1 MQFYNITDN
10 LQTQFVLSAIAASPK
25 VNLTGFTNE
34 LVVLTPPN
42 VTPVPMLPKKDGV
55 FFRLDGLRREKFQ
68 EGKMT
73 SGSVIEFISVH
84 HGLPDV
90 CAACGGP
97 IQRYGLF
104 MAKARNSR
112 NTRKLTI
119 SGENAQQVF
128 EAIQNNREF
137 IALPL
142 CGQHSAVSLFYK
154 EKAFYTDDARYAQM
168 LADSGFAV
176 TPVQQVAGAHIQPQ
190 PPQGG
195 RRGAFQAHLE
205 QGVDSRAGHAGS
217 GGAGATGPVPDA
229 GGGRAGKRPCP
240 AGCCDGRLCPVDIHL
255 FWRRA
260 GRGKT
265 HHIALQVAGQ
275 GTVAKAPGRLPG
287 AFAWMAAIVSG
298 VFSP

>member
-10 LQTQFVLSAIAASPK
+10 LQTRFVLSAIAAAPK

-42 VTPVPMLPKKDGV
+42 VTLVPMLPKRDGV
-55 FFRLDGLRREKFQ
+55 FFRLDGLRREKLQ

-73 SGSVIEFISVH
+73 SGTVIEFISVH

-90 CAACGGP
+90 CAACGAP
-97 IQRYGLF
+97 AQRYGLF
-104 MAKARNSR
+104 MAKTRNSR
-112 NTRKLTI
+112 NTRRLTI

-154 EKAFYTDDARYAQM
+154 EKEFYTDDARYAQM

-190 PPQGG
+190 PPQVIAGVRTRLIWSKVLIALLATVAAAGLGLLALYLMLVVARQEGG
-195 RRGAFQAHLE
+195 LALL
-205 QGVDSRAGHAGS
+205 VVVM
-217 GGAGATGPVPDA
+217 ATFVPWTSIFF
-229 GGGRAGKRPCP
+229 GGGQAVEKR
-240 AGCCDGRLCPVDIHL
+240 I
-255 FWRRA
+255 
-260 GRGKT
+260 
-265 HHIALQVAGQ
+265 IAPYKL
-275 GTVAKAPGRLPG
+275 PGR
-287 AFAWMAAIVSG
+287 V
-298 VFSP
+298 

>member
-10 LQTQFVLSAIAASPK
+10 LQTQFVLGAIAASPK

-34 LVVLTPPN
+34 IVILTPPN
-42 VTPVPMLPKKDGV
+42 VTLVPALPKKDGV

-68 EGKMT
+68 EGKLT
-73 SGSVIEFISVH
+73 SGSTMEYISVH

-90 CAACGGP
+90 CAACGAP

-104 MAKARNSR
+104 MAKTRNSR

-128 EAIQNNREF
+128 EGIQNNREF

-142 CGQHSAVSLFYK
+142 CGQHSTVSLFFK
-154 EKAFYTDDARYAQM
+154 EKEFYTDDARYAQM

-190 PPQGG
+190 PPQVAGTVRSRLIWSKVLIALLATVAAAGLGLLAMYLMLVVARQEGG
-195 RRGAFQAHLE
+195 LAVLVVLMVTF
-205 QGVDSRAGHAGS
+205 
-217 GGAGATGPVPDA
+217 VPWTSIFF
-229 GGGRAGKRPCP
+229 GGGQAVEKR
-240 AGCCDGRLCPVDIHL
+240 I
-255 FWRRA
+255 
-260 GRGKT
+260 
-265 HHIALQVAGQ
+265 IAPY
-275 GTVAKAPGRLPG
+275 KLPDR
-287 AFAWMAAIVSG
+287 IRYS
-298 VFSP
+298 